1 MPFHVAHAYMLF
13 STVAHMLSCLG
24 CGFANSGELGTTLI
38 VFLLVEEVEV
48 LACFCNESNR

>member
-1 MPFHVAHAYMLF
+1 MPLHPTHAYTLF

-24 CGFANSGELGTTLI
+24 CGFTNSGALGTTLI

-48 LACFCNESNR
+48 LACLCNESNR